1 VTVATTG
8 AACALLGSP
17 APGLTVLASA
27 VPGMSATGGGGGV
40 PGAQGVETAV
50 APGAAVEV
58 TGWLLLLFAVVGL
71 AAGFID
77 AVVGGGGLIQVPA
90 LLLIPGIAPV
100 QALGTNKLGSIM
112 GVSASSLTYY
122 RRLHPDLRT
131 AAPMALVAFLAAIGG
146 AGLAAHLPADALQ
159 PLIVVALI
167 LVAVHVLTKPKLGQA
182 TNLRWSGNQHYGM
195 AVLVGAAV
203 GFYDGFLG
211 PGAGSFF
218 VIGLVSVLGYAFLP
232 ATALAKMVNFA
243 TNVGALVFF
252 IPSGAVLWQ
261 VGLVMGVGNVI
272 GAYLGARTA
281 VARGSRFVRVAFVV
295 VVSVLIVKLVWD
307 MLHAA

>member
-1 VTVATTG
+1 
-8 AACALLGSP
+8 
-17 APGLTVLASA
+17 
-27 VPGMSATGGGGGV
+27 M
-40 PGAQGVETAV
+40 Q
-50 APGAAVEV
+50 V
-58 TGWLLLLFAVVGL
+58 TGWLLALFAVVGL

-112 GVSASSLTYY
+112 GVSTSSVTYY
-122 RRLHPDLRT
+122 RRLHPDMRT

-146 AGLAAHLPADALQ
+146 AAVAAHLPGDALQ
-159 PLIVVALI
+159 PLIVVALV
-167 LVAVHVLTKPKLGQA
+167 LVAVHVLTKPTLGQA
-182 TNLRWSGNQHYGM
+182 TDLRWRGNQHYGM
-195 AVLVGAAV
+195 AALVGLVV

-232 ATALAKMVNFA
+232 ATAMAKMVNFA

-252 IPSGAVLWQ
+252 VPSGAVLWQ
-261 VGLVMGVGNVI
+261 VGLVMGAGNVV

-281 VARGSRFVRVAFVV
+281 VARGSRFIRVAFVIV
-295 VVSVLIVKLVWD
+295 VTVLIVKLIWD
-307 MLHAA
+307 MLHA